1 MKYITWDFVSL
12 LCVQRK
18 RHFRKNNFQELSCK
32 KHIVYIV
39 LKKTIPSKYC
49 DILSVLQNNLAKVV
63 GKQ

>member
-18 RHFRKNNFQELSCK
+18 KHFRKNNFQELSCK